1 MDIKKALLMAE
12 ALLYENP
19 AKQEYQSMIAFYS
32 SVPHCCRMEL
42 APILSD
48 RSLRAV
54 AKVSQGHDPPP
65 FWIRDV
71 FKRTAAKL

>member
-1 MDIKKALLMAE
+1 
-12 ALLYENP
+12 
-19 AKQEYQSMIAFYS
+19 
-32 SVPHCCRMEL
+32 MEL

-65 FWIRDV
+65 FWISDV
-71 FKRTAAKL
+71 IKRTAAKLWAENSFCQKNFLERMFIRL